1 MKDRKGIKEKGKR
14 RKKKNQDQLRKINI
28 IKKIK

>member
-1 MKDRKGIKEKGKR
+1 MKERKEIKEKEKR

-28 IKKIK
+28 IKK